1 MKSRAVRRLYV
12 YYQVAESDLDAAR
25 TAASSLQADLVR
37 AHPGLRAEL
46 LRRPDL
52 RDGRV
57 TLMEVYAQRDGA
69 PPGQAI
75 EAAAGERLA
84 RWIVGT
90 RHVEV
95 FDALEDA
102 PAATARAPS
111 PGA

>member
-1 MKSRAVRRLYV
+1 VRRLYV
-12 YYQVAESDLDAAR
+12 YYQVAASDLGAVRAA
-25 TAASSLQADLVR
+25 AASLQADLVQ

-46 LRRPDL
+46 LRRPEL
-52 RDGRV
+52 REGRV
-57 TLMEVYAQRDGA
+57 TLMEVYGQRDGA
-69 PPGQAI
+69 PPEQAI
-75 EAAAGERLA
+75 EVAARQRLA
-84 RWIVGT
+84 RWIVGA